1 MATNNAIAVATSDA
15 VEGMS
20 FCSIW
25 PIAKGLLTGV
35 QAGISNPTL
44 KTAIAALIAAADA
57 VCSGSAADVAGGDAG
72 SGERLAKFGLSVPPA
87 EQSFVAGLSDNEL
100 QVLAAIQ
107 REAAA
112 RGLSKGV
119 GGCIF

>member
-1 MATNNAIAVATSDA
+1 MATNNAIALATSDA
-15 VEGMS
+15 VRGMS

-35 QAGISNPTL
+35 QGEVSNGTL
-44 KTAIAALIAAADA
+44 KIAIAALIAAADA
-57 VCSGSAADVAGGDAG
+57 VCGGSAADVAVGDLGGAD
-72 SGERLAKFGLSVPPA
+72 RLAKFGLSVPPA

-107 REAAA
+107 REATA
-112 RGLSKGV
+112 RGVSKGV